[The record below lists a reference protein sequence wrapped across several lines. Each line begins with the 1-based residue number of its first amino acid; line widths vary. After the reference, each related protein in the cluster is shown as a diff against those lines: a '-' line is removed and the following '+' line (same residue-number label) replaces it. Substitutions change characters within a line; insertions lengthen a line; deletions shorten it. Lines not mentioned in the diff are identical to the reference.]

1 MRYEVSLIGGPLS
14 GPLFRESYLPGET
27 YHYSADD
34 AEYVEVLRQKGRF
47 EIKEIEDAAPKAE
60 PKAEQEPKEPVEPKA
75 PAKGKG
81 K

>member
-14 GPLFRESYLPGET
+14 GPSFRESYLPGET

-47 EIKEIEDAAPKAE
+47 EIKEIADEPKVE
-60 PKAEQEPKEPVEPKA
+60 PKADQEPKQEPAEAKA

>member
-14 GPLFRESYLPGET
+14 GPSFRESYLPGET
-27 YHYSADD
+27 YHYYASD

-47 EIKEIEDAAPKAE
+47 EIKEIADA
-60 PKAEQEPKEPVEPKA
+60 PKAEQEPKQEPAEAKA

>member
-14 GPLFRESYLPGET
+14 GPLFRESYLPGEV
-27 YHYSADD
+27 YHYTADD
-34 AEYVEVLRQKGRF
+34 AEYVTFLRQKGRF
-47 EIKEIEDAAPKAE
+47 EIKEIADAPKVE
-60 PKAEQEPKEPVEPKA
+60 PKAEQAPKQEPAEAKA